1 MIFDTHAHYDDKQFD
16 QDREELLASM
26 KDNGIGTIVDV
37 GSNMETSTWIVE
49 AVTRYPMMY
58 GAVGVHPSD
67 TAELKESDIDTLK
80 KYAAMDRILAIGEI
94 GLDYYWDEPERSI
107 QKKWFEAQIEL
118 ARDVKLPII
127 IHSRDAAKDTYDIM
141 KALHAEEIGGVVHCF
156 SYSKEMARQ
165 FLDMG
170 FYIGIGG
177 VVTFKNAKTLKEVA
191 AYTPL
196 DRIVLETDCPYLSPE
211 PNRGKRNSSLNL
223 NYVAEALSQ
232 IKGINKEE
240 LIAVTEENA
249 RQLYRMKEVYRVK
262 LGNPKNTIE
271 VIQKYDFDFQ
281 KKFGQNF
288 LIDERVLEK
297 IISAA
302 EVNKD
307 DFVLEIGPGIGT
319 MTQYLA
325 ENAREVMAV
334 EIDKNLI
341 PILSDTLSAYDN
353 VSILN
358 ADILKVDIAK
368 IVEEKNGGKPVK
380 VVANLPYY
388 ITTPIIMGLFE
399 SHVPIDSITVMV
411 QKEVADRMQ
420 SGPGTKDYGALSLA
434 VQYYAEPYVVANV
447 PPNCFMPRPKV
458 GSAVIRLTKY
468 KDAPIKVTNEK
479 LLFQLIRA
487 SFNQRRKTL
496 QNGIKNFGGLNF
508 SKEQVAQALEE
519 MELPASVRGEALTLE
534 QFAQLSNILDR

>member
-196 DRIVLETDCPYLSPE
+196 DRIVLETDCPYLAPV
-211 PNRGKRNSSLNL
+211 PFRGKRNCSAYIS
-223 NYVAEALSQ
+223 YVLDMIAEL
-232 IKGINKEE
+232 KGISREE
-240 LIAVTEENA
+240 AEQVTYENA
-249 RQLYRMKEVYRVK
+249 RNMYR
-262 LGNPKNTIE
+262 
-271 VIQKYDFDFQ
+271 
-281 KKFGQNF
+281 
-288 LIDERVLEK
+288 
-297 IISAA
+297 
-302 EVNKD
+302 
-307 DFVLEIGPGIGT
+307 
-319 MTQYLA
+319 
-325 ENAREVMAV
+325 
-334 EIDKNLI
+334 
-341 PILSDTLSAYDN
+341 
-353 VSILN
+353 
-358 ADILKVDIAK
+358 
-368 IVEEKNGGKPVK
+368 
-380 VVANLPYY
+380 
-388 ITTPIIMGLFE
+388 IT
-399 SHVPIDSITVMV
+399 D
-411 QKEVADRMQ
+411 
-420 SGPGTKDYGALSLA
+420 
-434 VQYYAEPYVVANV
+434 
-447 PPNCFMPRPKV
+447 
-458 GSAVIRLTKY
+458 
-468 KDAPIKVTNEK
+468 
-479 LLFQLIRA
+479 
-487 SFNQRRKTL
+487 
-496 QNGIKNFGGLNF
+496 
-508 SKEQVAQALEE
+508 
-519 MELPASVRGEALTLE
+519 
-534 QFAQLSNILDR
+534 